1 MLLGRGAGGPICSS
15 WRREASKRFG
25 MYFARRSGVVEP
37 QDDAVDQGETDGEP
51 AVRAAST
58 NLPAAAGGLQPPCV
72 DTPISQGRNG
82 CMWVPKGIVQ
92 GFPRVLCARVLCRV
106 GLCGSVVALDHSRRY
121 WFYHM
126 GRVVA
131 LDHNRRHCFR
141 TWVALWHLTTAVS
154 IGFSHGSRLWHRREA
169 QPAPLFSHMG
179 TSCVTQS
186 ALAVNKRPLACVF
199 AGRLLR
205 LGLRKSE
212 HHAETRP

>member
-58 NLPAAAGGLQPPCV
+58 NLPAAAGGLQPPGV

-82 CMWVPKGIVQ
+82 CMWVPKGVVQ

-154 IGFSHGSRLWHRREA
+154 IGFSHRPPQPPCSREGVPTVRVAAAVAAAVALVEAAIGRRRR
-169 QPAPLFSHMG
+169 H
-179 TSCVTQS
+179 
-186 ALAVNKRPLACVF
+186 
-199 AGRLLR
+199 GRR
-205 LGLRKSE
+205 
-212 HHAETRP
+212 HQ